1 MYSTRGFDGIID
13 NAPFAGGTASFWNLR
28 GLNRTRAERI
38 RSSFVNPA
46 VLLLNTGV
54 DSDLTPKLRMSING
68 NVVTLPGG
76 RGSGLDTGV
85 GLRWRPLLNNNVVVN
100 AGLAKMFPT
109 ESLRMMF
116 ASKPLVSSLVE
127 LRLTY

>member
-1 MYSTRGFDGIID
+1 
-13 NAPFAGGTASFWNLR
+13 
-28 GLNRTRAERI
+28 
-38 RSSFVNPA
+38 
-46 VLLLNTGV
+46 
-54 DSDLTPKLRMSING
+54 MSING
-68 NVVTLPGG
+68 NGVTLPGG